1 MPLAE
6 LADCKVEEALK
17 HPRWT
22 MGKKVTIDSATLMNK
37 GLELIEARWLFDL
50 QPEQLQVL
58 VHPQSI
64 VHALVEF
71 QDGSVLAQMSQ
82 TDMRI
87 PIQYALS
94 YPERLTS
101 FLPALNLVEIADLEF
116 YPVDDEQRYPL
127 FFLARKALLAGQ
139 SYPVMLNAANE
150 VAVNAFLD
158 SKIKFGQINLIVEY
172 CHHQHQP
179 AELNSLEDVFEID
192 RKTRIMANCY
202 LNKLVNMKG
211 KLI

>member
-1 MPLAE
+1 
-6 LADCKVEEALK
+6 
-17 HPRWT
+17 
-22 MGKKVTIDSATLMNK
+22 
-37 GLELIEARWLFDL
+37 
-50 QPEQLQVL
+50 
-58 VHPQSI
+58 
-64 VHALVEF
+64 
-71 QDGSVLAQMSQ
+71 
-82 TDMRI
+82 
-87 PIQYALS
+87 
-94 YPERLTS
+94 
-101 FLPALNLVEIADLEF
+101 
-116 YPVDDEQRYPL
+116 
-127 FFLARKALLAGQ
+127 
-139 SYPVMLNAANE
+139 MLNAANE